1 MKKREAI
8 TVSIKQPGEPATLAM
23 IPNELQALQDIV
35 QGHIDII
42 RIDSER
48 VIVINEGGRLNGMQY
63 NCDVAVGGYLTPIY
77 GPIIMCG
84 VNGEGLASL
93 PEEQEKKTP
102 STAW

>member
-1 MKKREAI
+1 MKETLL
-8 TVSIKQPGEPATLAM
+8 TVSIKQPGKAATLAI

-48 VIVINEGGRLNGMQY
+48 IAIINEEGRLNGMEY
-63 NCDVAVGGYLTPIY
+63 NCDVVVGGYLTPIY